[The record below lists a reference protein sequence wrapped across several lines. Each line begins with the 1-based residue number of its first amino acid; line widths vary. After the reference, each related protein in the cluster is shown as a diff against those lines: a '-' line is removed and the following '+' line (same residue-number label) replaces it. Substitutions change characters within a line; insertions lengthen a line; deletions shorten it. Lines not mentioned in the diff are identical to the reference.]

1 MSKPRQF
8 DAGDDPYDT
17 SAPLEPACV
26 EPIGS
31 WKYRRRMMFGVV
43 LFCMGVVVYVLH
55 ANLTS
60 PVAETCVTMSFTA
73 IISTVGSYCFSASW
87 DDANAR
93 KATR

>member
-1 MSKPRQF
+1 
-8 DAGDDPYDT
+8 
-17 SAPLEPACV
+17 
-26 EPIGS
+26 
-31 WKYRRRMMFGVV
+31 
-43 LFCMGVVVYVLH
+43 MGVVVYVLH